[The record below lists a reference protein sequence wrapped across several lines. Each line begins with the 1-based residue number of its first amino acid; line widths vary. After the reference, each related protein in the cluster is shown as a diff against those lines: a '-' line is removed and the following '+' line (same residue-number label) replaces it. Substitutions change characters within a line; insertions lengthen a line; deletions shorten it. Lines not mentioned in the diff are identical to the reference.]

1 MSSSKHTIRL
11 LAWVAGV
18 VLLLTIATFVS
29 LAAQATDAGSPQVN
43 PPSQG
48 FVIRTQRNLVLVDVR
63 VWDKSGHPVNDLK
76 QSDFHIFEDGVPQTI
91 NSFSVENVERLA
103 QAGAETGPPPT
114 IDLGKLPP
122 TANPVQVLQDH
133 RLLVLFLDLT
143 SMPMDDLNRAL
154 EGATRFV
161 RTRLTPADLV
171 AVVIYG
177 NTLRVV
183 QNFTNDRDELD
194 KALKGIR
201 IGTYSQLAESG
212 TEGEAGTTNASGEE
226 IVNQDVSGAFTP
238 DETEFNIFNT
248 DEKLA
253 AIESLAHMLKDVPGR
268 KSIIHFSSG
277 VERTGIENQM
287 QLRAT
292 VDAANQANV
301 SLYTMDARGL
311 EALPA
316 GGDASSASPAGTAIY
331 SGSAMYS
338 QISSLQ
344 DSRETLATLA
354 ADTGGRTFYDLNDFA
369 PAFQQ
374 VQQDNSS
381 YYLLGYSPSNTRSD
395 GRFRRIRVEVDR
407 PGVKVEAR
415 PGYFAPKNF
424 RQYTPEDKELQLQQ
438 AMELDTPFVDLPFV
452 VDTAYFRRPD
462 NKFNVILAAKIP
474 GSAVSFLHK
483 SGKHQTEFD
492 FAWRVTDATSHKVE
506 GALRDT
512 LPVNLTGEAYE
523 QVLSGNILYEGQIVL
538 DPGKYL
544 LKAVVRE
551 NESGKLGT
559 FEQPLVLPE
568 ISKTGL
574 LVSSVV
580 LSNELKETAGAQ
592 RGRAHKGKEEIPLQ
606 VGDRSVLPSVTR
618 VFRTNQTLAIYLES
632 YAGKQTTQAGGT
644 PAAPARPSVAV
655 VFFRNGRKTAEAGP
669 FPGKLEKA
677 GGEKATYFVQ
687 IPLSKFP
694 AGRYLVQV
702 NVLDPAAN
710 SVAFARVPM
719 AVVPPPR
726 RPVVAGKGG

>member
-1 MSSSKHTIRL
+1 
-11 LAWVAGV
+11 
-18 VLLLTIATFVS
+18 
-29 LAAQATDAGSPQVN
+29 
-43 PPSQG
+43 
-48 FVIRTQRNLVLVDVR
+48 
-63 VWDKSGHPVNDLK
+63 
-76 QSDFHIFEDGVPQTI
+76 
-91 NSFSVENVERLA
+91 
-103 QAGAETGPPPT
+103 
-114 IDLGKLPP
+114 
-122 TANPVQVLQDH
+122 
-133 RLLVLFLDLT
+133 
-143 SMPMDDLNRAL
+143 
-154 EGATRFV
+154 
-161 RTRLTPADLV
+161 
-171 AVVIYG
+171 
-177 NTLRVV
+177 
-183 QNFTNDRDELD
+183 
-194 KALKGIR
+194 
-201 IGTYSQLAESG
+201 
-212 TEGEAGTTNASGEE
+212 
-226 IVNQDVSGAFTP
+226 
-238 DETEFNIFNT
+238 
-248 DEKLA
+248 
-253 AIESLAHMLKDVPGR
+253 
-268 KSIIHFSSG
+268 
-277 VERTGIENQM
+277 
-287 QLRAT
+287 

-354 ADTGGRTFYDLNDFA
+354 ADTGGRSFYDLNDFA

-424 RQYTPEDKELQLQQ
+424 RQYTREDKELQLQQ

-452 VDTAYFRRPD
+452 VDTAYFRRSD
-462 NKFNVILAAKIP
+462 NKFDVVLAAKIP

-580 LSNELKETAGAQ
+580 LSNELKQMAETQ
-592 RGRAHKGKEEIPLQ
+592 RGRARKGKEEIPLQ

-632 YAGKQTTQAGGT
+632 YAGKQKTPPSGT
-644 PAAPARPSVAV
+644 PAAQVGPSVAV

-677 GGEKATYFVQ
+677 GGEKAIYFVQ

-694 AGRYLVQV
+694 AGRYLLQV

-710 SVAFARVPM
+710 SVAFARIPL

-726 RPVVAGKGG
+726 RPVVTGKGG